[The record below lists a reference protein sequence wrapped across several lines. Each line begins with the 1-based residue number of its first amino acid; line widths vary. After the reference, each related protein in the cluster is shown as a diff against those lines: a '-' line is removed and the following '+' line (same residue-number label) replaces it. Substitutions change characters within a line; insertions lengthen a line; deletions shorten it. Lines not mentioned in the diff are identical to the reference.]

1 MISTSN
7 YQNNNL
13 PSTLLN
19 QVFLRKRNYIQP
31 ILTSQPENSKTK
43 FLVTNQ
49 NLLQEF
55 QRFAYYAQIA
65 YCLGEEHSFGDGS
78 QIYAR
83 AIPDTTTKQIVVIF
97 RGNKELTM
105 LQWHKRNNGMV
116 RYPDV
121 SFGRVDF
128 SFYSNFQRAEE
139 KLLNMIWEVVDQYPY
154 YPVILTGHGIGGV
167 YGTFTALSLKKDTW
181 YHDSVEP
188 LILFT
193 YGQPRIGDRQFS
205 IHVEKELRFIYR
217 ITYLDDIVSQMPPA
231 QLGFRHNHRE
241 YWVSPSCGCTEEDN
255 ADVYLC
261 LGTRSPD
268 KRKGVG
274 ILSEPQECNAA
285 FHNSIPNSQNHW
297 GPFFNRL
304 MGQCPPLSSELP
316 IRNTGLVK
324 SHFKY

>member
-1 MISTSN
+1 MILASN

-19 QVFLRKRNYIQP
+19 QVILRKRNYIQP

-78 QIYAR
+78 QIYGSR
-83 AIPDTTTKQIVVIF
+83 AIPDSTTKQIVVIF
-97 RGNKELTM
+97 RGNKDLSM

-116 RYPDV
+116 RYANV
-121 SFGRVDF
+121 FLE
-128 SFYSNFQRAEE
+128 EE

-154 YPVILTGHGIGGV
+154 YPVILTGHGIGG
-167 YGTFTALSLKKDTW
+167 DTW
-181 YHDSVEP
+181 YHDSIEP

-217 ITYLDDIVSQMPPA
+217 ITYLDDIVSQMPPV
-231 QLGFRHNHRE
+231 QLGFRHNHCE
-241 YWVSPSCGCTEEDN
+241 YWVSPSW
-255 ADVYLC
+255 
-261 LGTRSPD
+261 TRSPD

-285 FHNSIPNSQNHW
+285 FHTSIPNLRII
-297 GPFFNRL
+297 GAFFNRL
-304 MGQCPPLSSELP
+304 MGNVHRYHLISQL
-316 IRNTGLVK
+316 
-324 SHFKY
+324 